1 MKGSQTLIH
10 TKAEGDR
17 PALDSD
23 DTPPPSHGEIAAP
36 TGGDKEVPG
45 DLPHLWDRRDRQW
58 MGPDESSELADRRQ

>member
-23 DTPPPSHGEIAAP
+23 DTPPPSHGKIAAP

-45 DLPHLWDRRDRQW
+45 DLTHQW
-58 MGPDESSELADRRQ
+58 MGPDESSEPADRRQ